1 MNEFDSFLI
10 GIKEKGYA
18 ALDSLIKY
26 LGFEHHNISYYND
39 TLAETSVDDLR
50 MTFAISKSHNEGYFT
65 VYDDHYKI
73 LDRAVFKHQLNIDCP
88 SYDWKEIED
97 D

>member
-10 GIKEKGYA
+10 GLQEKGNA
-18 ALDSLIKY
+18 ALNSFIKY
-26 LGFEHHNISYYND
+26 LGFEHHNIDYYND

-50 MTFAISKSHNEGYFT
+50 MSFAISTSQNEGYFT
-65 VYDDHYKI
+65 VYDVDYKI
-73 LDRAVFKHQLNIDCP
+73 LDRAVFKQQLNN
-88 SYDWKEIED
+88 DWKEIED